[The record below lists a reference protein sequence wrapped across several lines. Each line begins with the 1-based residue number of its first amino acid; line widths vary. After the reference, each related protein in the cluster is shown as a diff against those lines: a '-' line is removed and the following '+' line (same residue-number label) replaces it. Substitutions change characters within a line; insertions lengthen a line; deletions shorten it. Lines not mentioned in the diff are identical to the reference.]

1 MSTAPNILLIVTDQQ
16 RRDTIGAYNSPIA
29 KTPNVD
35 RLALEGMT
43 FDRAYTPC
51 GLCSPVRSSL
61 LTGTYPHAHNA
72 LTNNKLH
79 PVRTE
84 IPPEADIL
92 TPGLKRAGY
101 HLGSV
106 GKWHVNSTYDPVG
119 FGYDRHVSL
128 GDYATYRKETLGVP
142 FPPETSNYVM
152 PNSAV
157 DPIAE
162 HQCRQ
167 AWLTDQTLNMITD
180 FAQEENPFLVRL
192 DFHGPHMP
200 NVIPEPYASMY
211 DPATIPPLPNFED
224 NLAGKP
230 SVQRI
235 KRRHWGT
242 ETMTWQDW
250 QPLQAHYYGEISL
263 IDAQVGRLLN
273 HLDKLGIADNT
284 VVIYTSDHGDTMGA
298 HKIWNKDYTMYD
310 EIYNVPF
317 IVRWPGNTPKNSRN
331 NTFIHH
337 FIDLAPTLL
346 EIAGSDVPKDLHGQT
361 MLPLFKNKTQDRP
374 REAFCEFHGC
384 HMGLYTMRML
394 QTDRWK
400 YIFHTNDIDE
410 LYDHENDPHEMT
422 NLSEDPNFKTIL
434 TDLRLKM
441 VDWMAKTNDHLY
453 NEWIVYFLTDD
464 LERAAKAPGRM
475 NTPW

>member
-1 MSTAPNILLIVTDQQ
+1 MSDRPNILLIVTDQQ
-16 RRDTIGAYNSPIA
+16 RKDTIGAYQSPKC

-35 RLALEGMT
+35 RLAAHGMT

-101 HLGSV
+101 QLGSV
-106 GKWHVNSTYDPVG
+106 GKWHVNSTHSPVD

-128 GDYATYRKETLGVP
+128 TDYVAYRKETLGVP
-142 FPPETSNYVM
+142 FPPETNNYVI

-157 DPIAE
+157 DPIPE

-167 AWLTDQTLNMITD
+167 AWLTDQTLDLIND
-180 FAQEENPFLVRL
+180 FSQTEDPFFVRL

-200 NVIPEPYASMY
+200 NVIPEPFASKY
-211 DPATIPPLPNFED
+211 NPDSIPPLPNFDDDLE
-224 NLAGKP
+224 GKP
-230 SVQRI
+230 AVQRI

-242 ETMTWQDW
+242 ETMSWKDW
-250 QPLQAHYYGEISL
+250 QPLQAHYYGEVSL
-263 IDAQVGRLLN
+263 IDKQVGRLLDRLN
-273 HLDKLGIADNT
+273 ELGISENT
-284 VVIYTSDHGDTMGA
+284 VVIFTSDHGDTMGA

-317 IVRWPGNTPKNSRN
+317 IVRWPGVTPQNTRN
-331 NTFIHH
+331 DTYIHH
-337 FIDLAPTLL
+337 FIDLTPTLL
-346 EIAGSDVPKDLHGQT
+346 EIAGAEVPPDLHGQT
-361 MLPLFKNKTQDRP
+361 MLPLFKDESQDRP

-400 YIFHTNDIDE
+400 YVFHTNDIDE
-410 LYDHENDPHEMT
+410 LYDHENDPLEMQ
-422 NLSEDPNFKTIL
+422 NLAEDPDYQNIL
-434 TDLRLKM
+434 KDLRIKM
-441 VDWMAKTNDHLY
+441 VEWMAKTDDHLY
-453 NEWIVYFLTDD
+453 NEWIVYYLTDD
-464 LERAAKAPGRM
+464 LNRAAEAPGRM